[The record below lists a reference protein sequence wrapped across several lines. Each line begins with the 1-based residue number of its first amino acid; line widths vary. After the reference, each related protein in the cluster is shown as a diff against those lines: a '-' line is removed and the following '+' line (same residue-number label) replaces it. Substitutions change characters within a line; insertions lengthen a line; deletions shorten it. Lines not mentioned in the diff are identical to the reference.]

1 MVTANSY
8 QSLIPTKKNNR
19 AIEYCILK
27 KRIDTCCI
35 NLSYN
40 KRALVDV
47 FNGCLFFAFSSHQ
60 LQRQHIASRLVIGNN
75 LYSMM
80 VINALGDFV
89 TFYGEREH
97 HSNLYR
103 WYLLQNISHYSSH
116 KKTFI
121 QIDWFGNT
129 SDYNL
134 SHP

>member
-1 MVTANSY
+1 MY
-8 QSLIPTKKNNR
+8 QSLIPTKKDNR
-19 AIEYCILK
+19 TIEYRILK

-89 TFYGEREH
+89 TFYSKREH

-103 WYLLQNISHYSSH
+103 CYLFAEYI
-116 KKTFI
+116 TFLI
-121 QIDWFGNT
+121 QH
-129 SDYNL
+129 L
-134 SHP
+134 SHFTPFHFTSFILIRT

>member
-1 MVTANSY
+1 MAS
-8 QSLIPTKKNNR
+8 S
-19 AIEYCILK
+19 K

-103 WYLLQNISHYSSH
+103 CYLFAEYITLLIS
-116 KKTFI
+116 
-121 QIDWFGNT
+121 
-129 SDYNL
+129 
-134 SHP
+134 